1 MYLHLENNKKEVAY
15 HFDFQLVI
23 LQSFVFINI
32 IGIQKS
38 KQNNKHQ
45 QTEAAREVFD
55 KIPKVEKQ
63 G

>member
-1 MYLHLENNKKEVAY
+1 
-15 HFDFQLVI
+15 

-38 KQNNKHQ
+38 KQTNKRQ
-45 QTEAAREVFD
+45 QTEVAREVFD
-55 KIPKVEKQ
+55 KILKAEKQ